1 MRRAIFRL
9 IQRLFTRKPTNQVT
23 KPKIQKHQSK
33 RDDRGQQQQNEQQES
48 RYWRDRI
55 SAEDERRSSFY
66 EKYRSRLEEGHEQS
80 QGQQQGD

>member
-9 IQRLFTRKPTNQVT
+9 LQRLFTRKPTKQLSKPIVKKKQPKQDVKNQQ
-23 KPKIQKHQSK
+23 PSEQKE
-33 RDDRGQQQQNEQQES
+33 D

-66 EKYRSRLEEGHEQS
+66 EKYRSRLEEGHDQS
-80 QGQQQGD
+80 QGRQQGD